1 MRESLQ
7 FSPSMSRNQRTTHRG
22 KDRRQANGPAAM
34 PGNSLQRFTPRMPT
48 MFAKQAQIAV
58 AAIAFS
64 IAGGAFAQSVE
75 RNVFDTE
82 THNRIPAA
90 QSADGLTREAVQAA
104 YVAKRAAEGISSFNP
119 ESAYV
124 AQNQGAGSALV
135 ALFTTPSAT
144 TELASASGLMRAEVR
159 AEVIAARAHGEMN
172 PFDTETNLRIEPSTR
187 VPAAT
192 TLAQR

>member
-1 MRESLQ
+1 
-7 FSPSMSRNQRTTHRG
+7 
-22 KDRRQANGPAAM
+22 
-34 PGNSLQRFTPRMPT
+34 
-48 MFAKQAQIAV
+48 MFAKQVQIAV
-58 AAIAFS
+58 AAITLS

-75 RNVFDTE
+75 RNVFDTD
-82 THNRIPAA
+82 TYNRMPAA

-119 ESAYV
+119 ESAYF

-135 ALFTTPSAT
+135 ALFVKPAAK
-144 TELASASGLMRAEVR
+144 TEQASAGGLTRAEVK
-159 AEVIAARAHGEMN
+159 AEVIAARANGGMN
-172 PFDTETNLRIEPSTR
+172 PFDTETDLRVEPSTR

>member
-1 MRESLQ
+1 M
-7 FSPSMSRNQRTTHRG
+7 T
-22 KDRRQANGPAAM
+22 
-34 PGNSLQRFTPRMPT
+34 T

-58 AAIAFS
+58 AALALS

-82 THNRIPAA
+82 TDHRIPAS
-90 QSADGLTREAVQAA
+90 QSADGLSREAVQAA

-119 ESAYV
+119 ESAYF
-124 AQNQGAGSALV
+124 AQNQGAGAALV
-135 ALFTTPSAT
+135 ALFVKPAAKAES
-144 TELASASGLMRAEVR
+144 ASAGGLSRADVR
-159 AEVIAARAHGEMN
+159 AEVIAARALGEMN
-172 PFDTETNLRIEPSTR
+172 PFDTETNLRVEPSAR

>member
-1 MRESLQ
+1 M
-7 FSPSMSRNQRTTHRG
+7 T
-22 KDRRQANGPAAM
+22 
-34 PGNSLQRFTPRMPT
+34 T

-58 AAIAFS
+58 AAITLS

-75 RNVFDTE
+75 RNVFDTD
-82 THNRIPAA
+82 TYNRIPAS

-104 YVAKRAAEGISSFNP
+104 YIAKRAAEGISSFNP
-119 ESAYV
+119 ESAYF

-135 ALFTTPSAT
+135 ALFVKPAAKV
-144 TELASASGLMRAEVR
+144 EQASAAGLTRAEVK

-172 PFDTETNLRIEPSTR
+172 PFDTETDLRVQPSFR
-187 VPAAT
+187 EPAAT